1 MMDVT
6 TVALLVYSKVEMLV
20 DNLVELMV
28 AKRVVY

>member
-1 MMDVT
+1 MM
-6 TVALLVYSKVEMLV
+6 VALLVYSKVEMLV

>member
-1 MMDVT
+1 MDVT